1 MGLIGNTAT
10 GVRGIVCDECGKS
23 TTRAVLTNRLYR
35 NPKSGELNRV
45 LLCVACAQKMRG
57 GKR

>member
-1 MGLIGNTAT
+1 MGLIGNTGY
-10 GVRGIVCDECGKS
+10 GVRGIICDECGKS

-45 LLCVACAQKMRG
+45 LLCVACAHKAKR